1 LQQGNREVFDRHS
14 RHEDSEV
21 WMHLFLLKEFLH
33 DALDFR
39 QDADREMA
47 VLKENPIAFFGALF

>member
-1 LQQGNREVFDRHS
+1 
-14 RHEDSEV
+14 
-21 WMHLFLLKEFLH
+21 MHLFLLKEFLH